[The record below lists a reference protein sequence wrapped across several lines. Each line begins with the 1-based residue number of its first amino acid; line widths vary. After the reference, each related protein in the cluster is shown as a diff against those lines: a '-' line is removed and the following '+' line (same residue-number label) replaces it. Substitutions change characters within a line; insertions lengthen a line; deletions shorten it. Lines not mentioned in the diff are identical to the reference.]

1 LNTERS
7 HCIRCGQCCLRSSP
21 TLQLQDFDLIRYGLL
36 RKKDLYTIR
45 IGELVWDNVSN
56 RPRINEG
63 DLIKVRDKVAAPGCC
78 IHYDEE
84 GKGCMIYGHRP
95 SQCVALACWDDSE
108 FQRVFNGPRLE
119 RKDIVN
125 DNILMGLIREHENRC
140 GYGELKKLA
149 RQIQAEGEKAVEGI
163 IGLLRFDHQLRPFVS
178 ERLKIDSEEMNLVF
192 GRPLTETITM
202 FGLKVRRDPDGSFL
216 LTVDQGQTNVLAK

>member
-1 LNTERS
+1 M
-7 HCIRCGQCCLRSSP
+7 RSSP
-21 TLQLQDFDLIRYGLL
+21 TLQLQDIDLIRHGLL
-36 RKKDLYTIR
+36 RQKDLYTIR
-45 IGELVWDNVSN
+45 IGELVWDNVRN
-56 RPRINEG
+56 RAKISEAE
-63 DLIKVRDKVAAPGCC
+63 LIKVREKTSGRVC

-84 GKGCMIYGHRP
+84 GKGCMIYDHRP

-140 GYGELKKLA
+140 GYGELEKLA

-178 ERLKIDSEEMNLVF
+178 ERLKIEQEEMNFIF

-216 LTVDQGQTNVLAK
+216 LTVDQDRTNVLAK